1 MELSEQQWAD
11 VWEAAL
17 LKAMHLMRGDAD
29 RAQDLAAL
37 VMEKL
42 VTREAEVPAN
52 LRAYVRTM
60 TQNAY
65 LDERSRQ
72 QAAFRGGQSALKH
85 PMDESIFGVEG
96 VVMEAL
102 IANSPS
108 VEYIRNE
115 RRAMQIAVC
124 RQILADLPERHRE
137 LLTLA
142 ASGASHGQIA
152 EALGYASP
160 QVVTQT
166 LRRVYLKIRDDLDMG
181 PEDLLYSPRI

>member
-1 MELSEQQWAD
+1 MELSEQQWAE
-11 VWEAAL
+11 VWSAAL
-17 LKAMHLMRGDAD
+17 VKAMHLTRGDID

-42 VTREAEVPAN
+42 LIREGELPAN
-52 LRAYVRTM
+52 LCGYVRTM

-72 QAAFRGGQSALKH
+72 QAAFRGGITLKH

-96 VVMEAL
+96 VIMRAL
-102 IANSPS
+102 VAESPS
-108 VEYIRNE
+108 AEYIRNE
-115 RRAMQIAVC
+115 RHAMQVQLC
-124 RQILADLPERHRE
+124 RQILSTLPDRQRE

-142 ASGASHGQIA
+142 ATGAPHAQIA
-152 EALGYASP
+152 EQLGYASA

-166 LRRVYLKIRDDLDMG
+166 LRRLYQKIRSELDVGPDDV
-181 PEDLLYSPRI
+181 LYSTKP